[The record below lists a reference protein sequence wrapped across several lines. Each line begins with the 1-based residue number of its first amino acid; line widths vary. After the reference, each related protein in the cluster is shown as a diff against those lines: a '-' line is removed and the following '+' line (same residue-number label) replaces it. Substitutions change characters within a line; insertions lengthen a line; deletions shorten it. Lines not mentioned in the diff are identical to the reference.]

1 VSAQLSRLLC
11 RPGWP
16 RQGQHSCSPVHT
28 AAGLRLMP
36 ALIAFLAYDKRLV
49 DAAERAGLPVATPV

>member
-1 VSAQLSRLLC
+1 
-11 RPGWP
+11 
-16 RQGQHSCSPVHT
+16 
-28 AAGLRLMP
+28 MP